1 MRPLATLSNSVSLF
15 CDGSCARSLEL
26 PYADASVA
34 CSLVPSGKGADCTER
49 SGLLFA
55 GGEEAGG
62 VSGMGQGAGGRHWG
76 QAVEDKSPR
85 VLLLPHP
92 HPSPPKSLVGLCLP
106 HLPHLPHLPTHTHT
120 WPHI

>member
-62 VSGMGQGAGGRHWG
+62 VSGMGQGAGYSRAGRARTAPSTAACCLQGAGGAGGGEWDETGDGG
-76 QAVEDKSPR
+76 QALR
-85 VLLLPHP
+85 AGCRGHRL
-92 HPSPPKSLVGLCLP
+92 
-106 HLPHLPHLPTHTHT
+106 
-120 WPHI
+120 